1 MVRAR
6 RLTSLS
12 IALVASC
19 LLVACGGDDD
29 DTSATTVATTAAAP
43 ETTEAEPATTA
54 SSPTTVAAT
63 DAPET
68 TGPETSAP
76 ETTSPETTAAS
87 VGSIVDVAQEAGSFS
102 TLLSIVDAAGLTDSV
117 ATGKVTLLAPTD
129 DAFVALGQPAIDA
142 LLADPAA
149 ATALVQNHLLPL
161 PQDLHTIGL
170 FGNVVTSAGGSLPV
184 TNDGTVVTIGGATVV
199 TPDVAADNGIIQVI
213 DAVLVPAAA

>member
-1 MVRAR
+1 MARAR

-12 IALVASC
+12 AALIASS

-29 DTSATTVATTAAAP
+29 TSATTEPATSTDAPTPETSAMTP
-43 ETTEAEPATTA
+43 ETTADATTV
-54 SSPTTVAAT
+54 PGT

-68 TGPETSAP
+68 TAT
-76 ETTSPETTAAS
+76 ETTDVPETTAAS
-87 VGSIVDVAQEAGSFS
+87 VGSIVDVAGEAGTFA
-102 TLLSIVDAAGLTDSV
+102 TLLSIVDAAGLTETV

-129 DAFVALGQPAIDA
+129 DAFAALGQAAVDA

-170 FGNVVTSAGGSLPV
+170 FGNVVTTVGGSLPV
-184 TNDGTVVTIGGATVV
+184 TNDGTTVTIGGATV
-199 TPDVAADNGIIQVI
+199 TTADVRADNGVIHVI
-213 DAVLVPAAA
+213 DTVLVPTAA